1 MHDQFEAVPDHL
13 RVEPV
18 EDVVRRVLS
27 ADGPDSAMQQLV
39 EVRITE
45 YITGIGG
52 DHSFAKLLQ
61 LDDFVL
67 GG

>member
-1 MHDQFEAVPDHL
+1 L

-45 YITGIGG
+45 YITGIDGG

-61 LDDFVL
+61 FDDFVL